1 MQSSRFIFDLFVT
14 SPGTDCQLEAGKGF
28 LCSDYYP
35 INTFLSELKE
45 ARQFYYKLKLSKEEL
60 RLLTVDL
67 NVISSEF
74 FSNTPSG
81 ISEKYERL
89 KDNLLEEAC
98 AYLPSE
104 ETRIVLRR
112 TEETNEAIS
121 LKQRIWGEYCFS
133 QTGLKVKEEAYKRKL
148 RTSEG
153 ELQAVCE
160 DAQKTKEKKLEDS
173 DWHFLCENSN
183 CADLI
188 AYQNL

>member
-1 MQSSRFIFDLFVT
+1 MQSPRFIFDLFVT
-14 SPGTDCQLEAGKGF
+14 SPALALIASSKLEKGSYG
-28 LCSDYYP
+28 SDYYP

-81 ISEKYERL
+81 IFEKYERL

-121 LKQRIWGEYCFS
+121 LK
-133 QTGLKVKEEAYKRKL
+133 
-148 RTSEG
+148 
-153 ELQAVCE
+153 
-160 DAQKTKEKKLEDS
+160 
-173 DWHFLCENSN
+173 
-183 CADLI
+183 
-188 AYQNL
+188 